1 MLTGAMIDNREP
13 AAIQNLKFGGVPTM
27 RLQLEAG
34 DLWAS
39 TDDGEML
46 VIERKSPSDL
56 LGSIK
61 DGRLLNQCAAMRDKS
76 KWAYVV
82 VTGALAHTL
91 DGHIITDNRTTGW
104 RFDDVAGALLTV
116 QELGVG
122 VIHCQSDSHYEQTV
136 MRLAKR
142 DRKAT
147 KPIEPRTQA
156 HILTEQEKILMALP
170 GIGLERAGLLLG
182 EFESAAHAVAWLT
195 WIEDFRHD
203 VAGIGNG
210 TKHKIRA
217 ALGLKP
223 EEWLTVFYPEAAEYA
238 ARNAA
243 AANEPEEARA
253 SVVGV
258 QQQDTVPA

>member
-1 MLTGAMIDNREP
+1 MLTGAIIDSREP
-13 AAIQNLKFGGVPTM
+13 QSILNLKFGGVPTM
-27 RLQLEAG
+27 RLQLETG

-61 DGRLLNQCAAMRDKS
+61 DGRLFNQCAAMREKS
-76 KWAYVV
+76 KWAYVI

-91 DGHIITDNRTTGW
+91 DGHVITDNRTTGW
-104 RFDDVAGALLTV
+104 RYDDVQGALLTV
-116 QELGVG
+116 QELGVSL
-122 VIHCQSDSHYEQTV
+122 IHCQSDSHYEQTV

-142 DRKAT
+142 DRKTT

-156 HILTEQEKILMALP
+156 HILTDAEKILMSLP

-182 EFESAAHAVAWLT
+182 EFETAAHALAWLT
-195 WIEDFRHD
+195 WIENFRHD
-203 VAGIGNG
+203 VARIGNG
-210 TKHKIRA
+210 TKHRIRT

-243 AANEPEEARA
+243 AAHEPEEVGA
-253 SVVGV
+253 SVLGV
-258 QQQDTVPA
+258 QQQDAVPA